1 MPQQGRRKANHVL
14 LTALACGAT
23 VEGAANK
30 AGVSPATVYRRLKDP
45 EFQREL
51 HQLRSEMVQRMAG
64 MLAAAGGEAVKS
76 LLALLKET
84 GPAAVRLGAARSVIE
99 LAVKLREVAELEPR
113 IAALEG
119 QSRPRI

>member
-1 MPQQGRRKANHVL
+1 
-14 LTALACGAT
+14 
-23 VEGAANK
+23 
-30 AGVSPATVYRRLKDP
+30 
-45 EFQREL
+45 
-51 HQLRSEMVQRMAG
+51 MVQRMAG